1 MSSLV
6 DFSKDQILKSI
17 IKDDVHF
24 CECQLK
30 CTPEWCITLST
41 CQNISCLLEKDAHL
55 ISADETGSIPV
66 SEKFTQL
73 LHFNWIR
80 LRITVG
86 NS

>member
-1 MSSLV
+1 MMYIFV
-6 DFSKDQILKSI
+6 DANFSILNGALPWVNVKI
-17 IKDDVHF
+17 
-24 CECQLK
+24 
-30 CTPEWCITLST
+30 
-41 CQNISCLLEKDAHL
+41 LEKDAHL

-80 LRITVG
+80 LRITDE

>member
-1 MSSLV
+1 MTYIFVNANLNA
-6 DFSKDQILKSI
+6 L
-17 IKDDVHF
+17 
-24 CECQLK
+24 LNGA
-30 CTPEWCITLST
+30 LST